1 MKKKNKIDIKRVT
14 IVILFSVLMI
24 LWLFKGPIK
33 TFFKEKKKKGTAT
46 LYIDKTLE
54 NKIES
59 LA

>member
-1 MKKKNKIDIKRVT
+1 MKNKIDVKRIT
-14 IVILFSVLMI
+14 IVILFSILMI

-46 LYIDKTLE
+46 LYIDNVFE
-54 NKIES
+54 NTSTI